1 MGVTDGLDMVAE
13 EGDNDQNDTK
23 ISAVRPINLNL
34 NALGF
39 HEEETVWKLWGTLVQ
54 SSEEAWAGY
63 LHSEAAAT

>member
-1 MGVTDGLDMVAE
+1 MGFTDRLDMVAE

-63 LHSEAAAT
+63 LRSEAAAT